1 MSNNCDKTCT
11 DVVVPTVDN
20 TNRKCT
26 DCGFLDIECVVS
38 ESPFPYLGT
47 LPGGDEFDNNLKLII
62 EKLIEK
68 LQDLQ
73 DQIDNL

>member
-38 ESPFPYLGT
+38 ESPFPYIGT
-47 LPGGDEFDNNLKLII
+47 VEDDNLKLII